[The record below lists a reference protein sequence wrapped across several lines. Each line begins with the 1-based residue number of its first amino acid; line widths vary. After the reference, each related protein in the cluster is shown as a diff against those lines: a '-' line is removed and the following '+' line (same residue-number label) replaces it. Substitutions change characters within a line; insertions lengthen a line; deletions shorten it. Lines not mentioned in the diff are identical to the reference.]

1 VLTRRGFRISE
12 AARLTGLTERQLD
25 HWDRTGIFQPSLAP
39 AQGRGS
45 ARFYSF
51 LDLVQ
56 LRAARKLLDAGLA
69 VPRLRKHLAFLRE
82 SLREDRPVPEV
93 LVTDGGDTILLAD
106 DLAPAADLLKAGR
119 AVWAVRLD
127 FQAEPGGDRAC

>member
-1 VLTRRGFRISE
+1 VAGLRGFRISE
-12 AARLTGLTERQLD
+12 VARLTGLTERQLD
-25 HWDRTGIFQPSLAP
+25 HWDRIGLFQPSLAP

-51 LDLVQ
+51 LDLVL
-56 LRAARKLLDAGLA
+56 LRAAKKLLDAGLA

-82 SLREDRPVPEV
+82 NLREDRPVPEL

-106 DLAPAADLLKAGR
+106 DLTPVRDLLNAGR
-119 AVWAVRLD
+119 AVWAVKLE
-127 FQAEPGGDRAC
+127 FQPEPGGGRSC